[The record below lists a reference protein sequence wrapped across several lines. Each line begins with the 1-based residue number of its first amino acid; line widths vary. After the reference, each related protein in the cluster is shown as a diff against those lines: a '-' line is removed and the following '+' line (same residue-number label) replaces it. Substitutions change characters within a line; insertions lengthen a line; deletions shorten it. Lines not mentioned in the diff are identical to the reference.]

1 LVAGVAVEM
10 SLLVLNLEDQV
21 VQVVAV
27 EQSMLLELALQE
39 VRQHKLELAALD
51 MVLRVVL
58 QETKEP
64 LAAAVAV
71 LVQ

>member
-1 LVAGVAVEM
+1 VVEM
-10 SLLVLNLEDQV
+10 SSPELNLEDLV
-21 VQVVAV
+21 VQVAAV
-27 EQSMLLELALQE
+27 ERSMALALALQE